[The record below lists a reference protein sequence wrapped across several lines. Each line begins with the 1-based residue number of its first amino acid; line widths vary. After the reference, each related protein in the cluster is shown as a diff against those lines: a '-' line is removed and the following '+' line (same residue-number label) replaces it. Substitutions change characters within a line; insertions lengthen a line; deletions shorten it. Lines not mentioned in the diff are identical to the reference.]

1 MKINMRL
8 FKRTNGKWYVEFG
21 RGKARSLGTTD
32 AKEAKRLF
40 TAVREEYLAGR
51 LAEIRGESSTSLGE
65 FVAEYKKWAAA
76 TREKKTFKADMLAL
90 AKLVDET
97 GETTRLDKLTLK
109 HADMMIASCKKRGN
123 KPGSINNY
131 IRHLRA
137 VFNKCVEW
145 KYLPASPFC
154 NLREVPKEHKSPNF
168 IPASDVASFLAGIRD
183 MDERR
188 ILTAYIYSG
197 RRRAE
202 LLNLDWENVNMERE
216 EYYVAKSKA
225 HLSRWYPM
233 HQMLKAV
240 FESIGPGE
248 GRVFSRWSHPDTIT
262 DIGTK
267 AFKAAHMPGMTLHKL
282 RHTFATLLLD
292 EGVDMRTIGSL
303 LGHADMRATEIY
315 SHVTDNRQRSALKM
329 VNAGPV
335 DLFGPKK
342 S

>member
-1 MKINMRL
+1 MKIAMRL
-8 FKRTNGKWYVEFG
+8 FKHINGRWYVEFE
-21 RGKARSLGTTD
+21 RGKSRALGTAD
-32 AKEAKRLF
+32 EKEAKRLYA
-40 TAVREEYLAGR
+40 AVRAEYLAGR
-51 LAEIRGESSTSLGE
+51 LAEIRGESTTSLGE
-65 FVAEYKKWAAA
+65 FRAEYEKWAASA
-76 TREKKTFKADMLAL
+76 REKKTYKADMLAL
-90 AKLVDET
+90 AKIVEIA
-97 GETTRLDKLTLK
+97 GESTRLDKLTLK
-109 HADMMIASCKKRGN
+109 HADLMIAACRKRGN
-123 KPGSINNY
+123 KPGSINAY
-131 IRHLRA
+131 IRHLRS

-145 KYLPASPFC
+145 KYLPASPFRT
-154 NLREVPKEHKSPNF
+154 LREVPKEHKAPAF
-168 IPASDVASFLAGIRD
+168 IPSADIASFLAGISD

-202 LLNLDWENVNMERE
+202 LLALEWKDVDLAKE

-233 HQMLKAV
+233 HAMLKAV

-248 GRVFSRWSHPDTIT
+248 GRVFSRWSHPDSVT

-267 AFKAAHMPGMTLHKL
+267 AFKAANMPGMTLHKL

-315 SHVTDNRQRSALKM
+315 SHVTDNRQRNALKM

-335 DLFGPKK
+335 DLGD
-342 S
+342 